1 MTYREVKSIFMK
13 MKIRGIMMII
23 SERIFYLLKDKKMTQ
38 MEFAKRVGIA
48 NSTVSEWKKRRATPS
63 TDKIMDICGVL
74 EITPEQLLTGRGI
87 DDMNDIGIASQENLI
102 TPMDRKIIEDYH
114 GMKEEQKKR
123 LLAYME
129 ALKKLDELENI
140 K

>member
-1 MTYREVKSIFMK
+1 
-13 MKIRGIMMII
+13 
-23 SERIFYLLKDKKMTQ
+23 

-48 NSTVSEWKKRRATPS
+48 NSTVSEWKKKRTNPS
-63 TDKIMDICGVL
+63 TEKIMDICEVL

-87 DDMNDIGIASQENLI
+87 DEVNNKATASEENQI
-102 TPMDRKIIEDYH
+102 TPMDRKIIDAYH

-129 ALKKLDELENI
+129 ALKNIKELEEGL
-140 K
+140 

>member
-1 MTYREVKSIFMK
+1 MT
-13 MKIRGIMMII
+13 I
-23 SERIFYLLKDKKMTQ
+23 SERVFYLLKEKKMTQ

-48 NSTVSEWKKRRATPS
+48 NSTVSEWKKKRATPS
-63 TDKIMDICGVL
+63 TEKIMDICEVL

-87 DDMNDIGIASQENLI
+87 DDVDDIENNSQQNQI

-123 LLAYME
+123 LLSYME
-129 ALKKLDELENI
+129 ALKKIESLEEM
-140 K
+140 

>member
-1 MTYREVKSIFMK
+1 
-13 MKIRGIMMII
+13 MII
-23 SERIFYLLKDKKMTQ
+23 SERIFYLLKKKKMTQ

-63 TDKIMDICGVL
+63 TDKIMDICEVL

-87 DDMNDIGIASQENLI
+87 DDMNDIGIASHEDQI

-114 GMKEEQKKR
+114 GMKEEQRKR

-129 ALKKLDELENI
+129 ALKRLDELENI